1 MSATTSGACAIP
13 HAVVPTKL
21 ATNAQETRNVVAPIQ
36 DALGRIGTIQ
46 AELYIYSN

>member
-1 MSATTSGACAIP
+1 MR
-13 HAVVPTKL
+13 VPYHTQSCRTKL